1 VSAAVVFSGILTTS
15 FEAWQ
20 ATAGGNPNNV
30 LTPNESKAGWQM
42 LFDGRTL
49 TGWQSSGQATWTVE
63 EGAIRS
69 TGQVSGYLRTT
80 ETFENF
86 ELSADFLADETMNSA
101 IFVRC
106 PADLKANVSPRTC
119 YEVNIFDP
127 HELFPTGSVLDVHS
141 TLPTRI
147 PTAGKW
153 NHYDIALNGSHIVVK
168 LNGSTTVDAHDDR
181 FKAGTIALQA
191 NGPGSKGGA
200 INFRNIKI
208 RLL

>member
-1 VSAAVVFSGILTTS
+1 LTGTS
-15 FEAWQ
+15 FQAWQ

-42 LFDGRTL
+42 LFDGRSL

-80 ETFENF
+80 KTFENF

-147 PTAGKW
+147 SDRRQVESLRHRVERQP
-153 NHYDIALNGSHIVVK
+153 HRRQVERE
-168 LNGSTTVDAHDDR
+168 HDR
-181 FKAGTIALQA
+181 RRARRSL
-191 NGPGSKGGA
+191 
-200 INFRNIKI
+200 
-208 RLL
+208 